1 MDRMKGYLKKLE
13 EKGELGLGGG
23 LLGGGGGGASV
34 NNLQVVEIMKQHE
47 E

>member
-23 LLGGGGGGASV
+23 FLGGGGGASV

>member
-23 LLGGGGGGASV
+23 GLGSGGSV
-34 NNLQVVEIMKQHE
+34 NNLQVVEILKQHE

>member
-23 LLGGGGGGASV
+23 FLGGGGGGASV